1 MGLGPVLCSTTKRL
15 IAVDRSTTET
25 KTRASIAVCFAK
37 RLSTALN
44 HEHQVGVKLDEAL
57 VSIEPSSHVGIL
69 VGGVVVEDHM
79 HGVTR
84 RHLRLDRVEE
94 ANKVLMTMA
103 LHIASDHGVPSI
115 SLRAANS
122 IVVPWRW

>member
-1 MGLGPVLCSTTKRL
+1 MILCSTTKRL
-15 IAVDRSTTET
+15 MAAYSSTTET
-25 KTRASIAVCFAK
+25 KTPGLRRRSVSFAK
-37 RLSTALN
+37 KLSTALS
-44 HEHQVGVKLDEAL
+44 HEHDVGVKLDEAS

-69 VGGVVVEDHM
+69 VGGVGVEDHM
-79 HGVTR
+79 HGFAR
-84 RHLRLDRVEE
+84 RHLLDRVEE